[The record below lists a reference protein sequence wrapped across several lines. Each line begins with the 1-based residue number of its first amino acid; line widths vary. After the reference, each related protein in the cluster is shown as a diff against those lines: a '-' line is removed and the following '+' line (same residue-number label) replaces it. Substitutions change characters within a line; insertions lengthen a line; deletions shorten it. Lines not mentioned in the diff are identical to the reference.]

1 MTLKVEL
8 SDNKIMKTA
17 FESISRI
24 VDEATIIFDTEGMRL
39 TTLDRSHI
47 TFISLEFKKT
57 LFDEYECTTP
67 EQAPVDVNEF
77 MKVLKKCK
85 SNDILRL
92 SVDEGN
98 LIIIFDG
105 DATRKFKLR
114 LIDSEYE
121 PQVPP
126 KINHSCNIQVP
137 IDVLV
142 NALNDMDIFSE
153 RLQFMVDENYLIISA
168 DGEFGDAATKY
179 LHGENILE
187 VARSSFTIKK
197 LLDIM
202 KSSKFTN
209 TVEIGLGNDMPLVL
223 TLTLPTHEGSIQYL
237 LAPRIEEQ
245 E

>member
-8 SDNKIMKTA
+8 SDNKIMKNA

-47 TFISLEFKKT
+47 TFISLDFKKT
-57 LFDEYECTTP
+57 LFDEYQCTTP
-67 EQAPVDVNEF
+67 EHACIDVNEF

-114 LIDSEYE
+114 LIDEEYE

-126 KINHSCNIQVP
+126 KISHPCNIQIP
-137 IDVLV
+137 IDVLAD
-142 NALNDMDIFSE
+142 ALNDMDLFSE
-153 RLQFMVDENYLIISA
+153 RVQFMIDENYFIISA
-168 DGEFGDAATKY
+168 DGAFGDAATKY

-187 VARSSFTIKK
+187 VARSSFTIEK
-197 LLDIM
+197 LKDIM

-209 TVEIGLGNDMPLVL
+209 TVEIGLGNDIPLIL
-223 TLTLPTHEGSIQYL
+223 TLTLPSKDGMLQYL
-237 LAPRIEEQ
+237 IAPRIEQ
-245 E
+245 EE